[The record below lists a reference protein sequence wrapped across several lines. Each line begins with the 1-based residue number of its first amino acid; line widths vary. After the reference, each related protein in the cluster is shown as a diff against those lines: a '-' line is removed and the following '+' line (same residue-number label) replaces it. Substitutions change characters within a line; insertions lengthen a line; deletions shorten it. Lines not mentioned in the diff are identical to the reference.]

1 MSKLVSIVNKDKVFL
16 YVFNI
21 NHKYN
26 SSVERHML
34 ADSKVRGSILHQCLV
49 FVVLYEFTQVFRQ
62 KLQGK
67 TRVQNTRGAR
77 ERELTESRV

>member
-1 MSKLVSIVNKDKVFL
+1 MSS
-16 YVFNI
+16 I

-34 ADSKVRGSILHQCLV
+34 ANQKVRGSILQQCIV
-49 FVVLYEFTQVFRQ
+49 FVVLYEFTRVFRQ

-67 TRVQNTRGAR
+67 TRVQNTRDTR